1 MKAPA
6 ISVLMPVYNAELY
19 VAEAVE
25 SILAQTFTDF
35 ELITIDDG
43 STDRSSRILE
53 GYAGLDSR
61 IRLVSRPNTGIVG
74 ALNEGASM
82 ARGEIIAR
90 MDADD
95 VSMPERFAKQFEY
108 LLAHPDCHA
117 AGSRVLLID
126 PEGAPICEINEERS
140 HEEID
145 RAHMSRRTG
154 AITHPAVMMRREAL
168 HAVGGYRQEC
178 LWAEDFDLLLRLAE
192 IGRLAN
198 LPEMLLKYREHFLRV
213 SFCRHAE
220 QQKSVTRALQD
231 ACARRGVPLT
241 ETHLRAR
248 SAPHPSVWDEHRAWA
263 RWALGAGNFATARK
277 HAFAAFRRVPF
288 SLRSCKVMAHAL
300 LGG

>member
-25 SILAQTFTDF
+25 SVLAQTFTDF

-95 VSMPERFAKQFEY
+95 VSLPERFAKQFEY
-108 LLAHPDCHA
+108 LLAHPDCDA

-154 AITHPAVMMRREAL
+154 AITHPAAMMRSEAL

-178 LWAEDFDLLLRLAE
+178 LWAEDFDLFLRMAE

-198 LPEMLLKYREHFLRV
+198 LP
-213 SFCRHAE
+213 
-220 QQKSVTRALQD
+220 
-231 ACARRGVPLT
+231 
-241 ETHLRAR
+241 
-248 SAPHPSVWDEHRAWA
+248 
-263 RWALGAGNFATARK
+263 
-277 HAFAAFRRVPF
+277 
-288 SLRSCKVMAHAL
+288 
-300 LGG
+300 